1 MDFSH
6 QLFLL
11 ALLLP
16 LAACINPTYQHCG
29 QNFTGNSILQ
39 DNINKTIYSMIA
51 NTPDSGY
58 AVSTID
64 NGSNT
69 VYGLARCR
77 RDIGPKACS
86 DCIVVASQDLRAICP
101 ETSASHI
108 WRDLCFLRYEIT
120 NFLETID
127 NSYLKGRRSTKEADS
142 RSRRCLLRRFSE
154 VFSVPVLATSNRAF
168 AQLLYVLVQ
177 ALQQGETFRHRL
189 KSSSRGVIT
198 RLNHRPWKAST
209 SFSRE
214 PSKIGGRKVTSA
226 G

>member
-58 AVSTID
+58 AVSTIG

-127 NSYLKGRRSTKEADS
+127 NSYLKGRRSTKEAELVPLNPRVETPPLS
-142 RSRRCLLRRFSE
+142 ILESWGYRSLNPCTSSSPAYLLPTPSGE
-154 VFSVPVLATSNRAF
+154 VFVDHIDIDIDAPID
-168 AQLLYVLVQ
+168 
-177 ALQQGETFRHRL
+177 EDH
-189 KSSSRGVIT
+189 
-198 RLNHRPWKAST
+198 
-209 SFSRE
+209 
-214 PSKIGGRKVTSA
+214 
-226 G
+226 